1 MSGDTNNL
9 EQIEILNFLYK
20 TSFRRPTTKD
30 LNLKHPT
37 TETFPFN
44 DYSLGQEI
52 LLNPIKK
59 FPVGDSFPTSNLL
72 SAVDDSVNIGGTNFG
87 GKLGY
92 PERTDADSTS
102 EFRVLNV
109 IDSTEEQ
116 EYPNVNFILPPDFT
130 LSSDISNFGNNYVY
144 PELLSDGNRLAQLA
158 PGGFVRDIKPNIRHF
173 HRLIL
178 SPVDNLNLSTP
189 IDLDNSALNQR
200 TYAFA
205 AFDRDGNN
213 ILKNS
218 IPPNIGGVS
227 ILSESPLKV
236 LEHYA
241 VYLGNLRYSI
251 SQFSDLGMEPTQT
264 IASSNDNGNWT
275 FDFKSGILL
284 FNDITNT
291 STFTGFPPVL
301 SFFKYIGPV
310 GLGNLNNSSINIIGG
325 SSVNTNQP
333 ETMPFSKTDF
343 LVSASSTENI
353 SLIETLA
360 LISGQ
365 TKVVNI
371 TIFKKDTNPSTDG
384 SYICKY
390 THSFISPDN
399 TLSIEQEF
407 TTPPPPPSSSD
418 FTCNIDT
425 NTQIL
430 SIQNNTGTD
439 LLLTILMKA
448 IDLKGICSKTA
459 LNTKSLSINPGGSNT
474 IDVLNIIGIQSP
486 GALLANINIFK
497 TGDENR
503 INGGYTTKIIH
514 SAIKDEKI
522 FSLDSPIN
530 NSTFFSGSF
539 DTASGVLNI
548 TNSTSDTIELTAL
561 INYLDFFTYN
571 SITSYM
577 QLEKTL
583 KPWKRL
589 NIDLNIELN
598 ISSGKSGLICIVI
611 YNKYTDPDTS
621 GGYLAKASYN
631 TISDP
636 NSFSLEHEI
645 NNSSEFSASLNTDTG
660 ILTLA
665 NSINTNIDL
674 KLKLSDLDF
683 F

>member
-30 LNLKHPT
+30 LQLKHPS

-52 LLNPIKK
+52 LLNRIKK
-59 FPVGDSFPTSNLL
+59 FPIGDSFPTSSLL
-72 SAVDDSVNIGGTNFG
+72 SAVDDSINIGGTNFG

-92 PERTDADSTS
+92 PETTSSDSTS

-189 IDLDNSALNQR
+189 IDLDNLALNRR

-218 IPPNIGGVS
+218 IPANIGGVS
-227 ILSESPLKV
+227 ILSESPLKEV
-236 LEHYA
+236 EYYA
-241 VYLGNLRYSI
+241 IYLGNLRYSI
-251 SQFSDLGMEPTQT
+251 RQFSDLGMNATQT
-264 IASSNDNGNWT
+264 IASSNPNGNWT

-284 FNDITNT
+284 FNDIGTS

-301 SFFKYIGPV
+301 SFFKYTGPV
-310 GLGNLNNSSINIIGG
+310 GLENLNNSSINIIGGG

-353 SLIETLA
+353 SLIEKLA

-390 THSFISPDN
+390 THSFINPDN
-399 TLSIEQEF
+399 MFSIEQEF
-407 TTPPPPPSSSD
+407 NTSSD
-418 FTCNIDT
+418 FTCNT
-425 NTQIL
+425 HTSTGVL
-430 SIQNNTGTD
+430 SIQNNLGSD
-439 LLLTILMKA
+439 LLLTILIKA
-448 IDLKGICSKTA
+448 VDLKGICSKTA
-459 LNTKSLSINPGGSNT
+459 LNTTSLSIIPSGSNT
-474 IDVLNIIGIQSP
+474 IDVLNIIGIQNP
-486 GALLANINIFK
+486 GAILAGINIFK
-497 TGDENR
+497 TGDEN
-503 INGGYTTKIIH
+503 ISNGGYITKIIH
-514 SAIKDEKI
+514 SAIKDQRL
-522 FSLDSPIN
+522 FSMDSPIN
-530 NSTFFSGSF
+530 NSTIFSASF
-539 DTASGVLNI
+539 DTTSGVLNI
-548 TNSTSDTIELTAL
+548 TNSTTDTIELTAL
-561 INYLDFFTYN
+561 INYVDFFTYN

-598 ISSGKSGLICIVI
+598 LSSGQSGLICIVI

-621 GGYLAKASYN
+621 GGYLLKATYN
-631 TISDP
+631 TVAGTDLFTIR
-636 NSFSLEHEI
+636 NEI
-645 NNSSEFSASLNTDTG
+645 NKSIEFSADLNTDTG
-660 ILTLA
+660 ILTLS
-665 NSINTNIDL
+665 NGVNTNIDL
-674 KLKLSDLDF
+674 KLKFSNLDVF
-683 F
+683 